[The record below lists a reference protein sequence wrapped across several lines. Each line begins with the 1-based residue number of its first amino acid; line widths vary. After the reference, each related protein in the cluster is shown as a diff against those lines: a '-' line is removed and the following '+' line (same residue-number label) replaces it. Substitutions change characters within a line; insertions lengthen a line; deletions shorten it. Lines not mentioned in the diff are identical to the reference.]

1 MPIIAVTDK
10 NCDAGE
16 IAVKNG
22 YGLYCE
28 SDDVNLFICIV
39 DEMLKRDRK
48 KMGERGYQ
56 FFLDNYTVQH
66 TYDAIMQHM

>member
-1 MPIIAVTDK
+1 
-10 NCDAGE
+10 
-16 IAVKNG
+16 
-22 YGLYCE
+22 
-28 SDDVNLFICIV
+28 
-39 DEMLKRDRK
+39 MLKRDRK

>member
-1 MPIIAVTDK
+1 
-10 NCDAGE
+10 
-16 IAVKNG
+16 
-22 YGLYCE
+22 
-28 SDDVNLFICIV
+28 
-39 DEMLKRDRK
+39 MLKRDLK